1 MSPRVFPK
9 LRRMHKYRNLPLCN
23 HLSPFVSSLLSHFVK
38 KKYLH
43 GSMRTYNIVGRS
55 PNITP
60 WVLLLGEIPKNTH
73 RNKKGVVYIAT

>member
-1 MSPRVFPK
+1 
-9 LRRMHKYRNLPLCN
+9 
-23 HLSPFVSSLLSHFVK
+23 
-38 KKYLH
+38 
-43 GSMRTYNIVGRS
+43 MRTYNIVGRS